1 MEITINHGNEM
12 VITLVGRLDTT
23 TSKEL
28 LAAFHIDEVKEEL
41 VTVDMKDLEYISSA
55 GLRALLAI
63 KKELAAKGKKLEVAN
78 LNNICLEVFR
88 VTGFSN
94 VLTIK

>member
-1 MEITINHGNEM
+1 MEIKIEHGNEM
-12 VITLVGRLDTT
+12 TITLVGRLDTT

-28 LAAFHIDEVKEEL
+28 LAAFNIDEVKEDL
-41 VTVDMKDLEYISSA
+41 VSVNMKELEYISSA

-63 KKELAAKGKKLEVAN
+63 KKELSAKNKKLEVTN

-88 VTGFSN
+88 VTGFMN

>member
-1 MEITINHGNEM
+1 MEIKINHGNEM

-28 LAAFHIDEVKEEL
+28 LAAFNIDEAKEEL

-63 KKELAAKGKKLEVAN
+63 KKELVAKGKKLEVAN